1 MVIKN
6 NFPIVP
12 VNKNNGQVIESK
24 GKKLDNDTK
33 SFENI
38 LNEQIK
44 GSESLKFSK
53 HAKQRIETRDI
64 QITQDQSQRIENG
77 VKDASDKGVKDSL
90 VLCDNLAFVVSVKNN
105 TVVTALNDEDLKSNV
120 FTNIDG
126 AVIV

>member
-12 VNKNNGQVIESK
+12 VNKNNGQVIETK

-64 QITQDQSQRIENG
+64 KISQDQSQRIENG

-105 TVVTALNDEDLKSNV
+105 TVVTALNGEDLKSNV